1 MDEEAEAF
9 VTEMEN
15 EEEVNAN
22 DGAEGQD
29 KKNYV
34 EEEDINVNAEE
45 EWNEDEDVIEL

>member
-1 MDEEAEAF
+1 MDEEAEVF

-15 EEEVNAN
+15 EEVDAN
-22 DGAEGQD
+22 DGVGGQD

-34 EEEDINVNAEE
+34 EEDMNVNAEE